1 MEEHQTETL
10 VIGAGPAG
18 LAAGACL
25 TRVGAPFVIVEQAMA
40 VGSSWRGHYDRIHL
54 HTDRVNSALPLLA
67 FPPGTAR
74 YPSRHEV
81 ITYLERYAQH
91 FQLTPRFQEQVGNVR
106 SEGGEWITTTTVGIY
121 RSRNVIVASGFNA
134 VPHMPRWAGQESF
147 RGRILHSSEY
157 RNGEPF
163 GGQSVLVVGLG
174 NSAGEI
180 AIDLHEHGA
189 RVAMAVRGPV
199 NIVPRDILGIS
210 ILTVAIG
217 VSHLPARLADAM
229 VAPLLRM
236 TVGDITKLGFRKA
249 ADGPITQIRRSSK
262 VPLVDVGTVR
272 LVRERHIE
280 LLRGIRSLSDNTV
293 TFDDGSSYHFDAIV
307 AATGFRPGVERF
319 LESGSDS
326 LNSER
331 SHATRAKNLY
341 FCGFSVTPTGMFREI
356 GIEARRIAQRITA
369 TRARQPPGIRSST
382 PPRGR

>member
-1 MEEHQTETL
+1 
-10 VIGAGPAG
+10 
-18 LAAGACL
+18 
-25 TRVGAPFVIVEQAMA
+25 MA

-54 HTDRVNSALPLLA
+54 HTDRVNSALPLLP

-81 ITYLERYAQH
+81 VTYLERYAQH

-106 SEGGEWITTTTVGIY
+106 SEGGEWITTTTAGIY

-134 VPHMPRWAGQESF
+134 VPHMPRWADQESF

-163 GGQSVLVVGLG
+163 SGQSVLVVGFG

-217 VSHLPARLADAM
+217 VSRLPARLADAM

-236 TVGDITKLGFRKA
+236 TVGDITRLGFRKA
-249 ADGPITQIRRSSK
+249 VDGPITQIRRSSK

-272 LVRERHIE
+272 LVRERHIDI
-280 LLRGIRSLSDNTV
+280 LRGIRSLNDNTV
-293 TFDDGSSYHFDAIV
+293 TFDDGSSRDFDAII
-307 AATGFRPGVERF
+307 AGTGFRPGVERF
-319 LESGSDS
+319 LESRSDS

-331 SHATRAKNLY
+331 SHATSANNLY

-369 TRARQPPGIRSST
+369 MRAG
-382 PPRGR
+382 